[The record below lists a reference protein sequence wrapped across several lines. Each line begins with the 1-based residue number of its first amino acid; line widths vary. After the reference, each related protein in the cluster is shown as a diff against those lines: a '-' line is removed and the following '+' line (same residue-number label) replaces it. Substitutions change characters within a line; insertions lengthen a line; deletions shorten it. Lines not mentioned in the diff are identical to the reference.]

1 MKFPCI
7 RRSLYWPFFLALTL
21 VNIVTSV
28 GVSNAPAGSGPVITQ
43 LTVFALTGLAWLIVA
58 AARANDMGKSPW
70 LALLTLVPFVGW
82 GIVFWLGF
90 AEGMPKEG
98 DTPSIDQRAEG

>member
-1 MKFPCI
+1 MKFPRI
-7 RRSLYWPFFLALTL
+7 RRGLYWPFFLALAL

-28 GVSNAPAGSGPVITQ
+28 GVSNAASGSGPLITQ
-43 LTVFALTGLAWLIVA
+43 LTVFTLTGLVWLSVA

-82 GIVFWLGF
+82 GIVLWLGL
-90 AEGMPKEG
+90 AEGAPKEG
-98 DTPSIDQRAEG
+98 DTSLIDQRAE